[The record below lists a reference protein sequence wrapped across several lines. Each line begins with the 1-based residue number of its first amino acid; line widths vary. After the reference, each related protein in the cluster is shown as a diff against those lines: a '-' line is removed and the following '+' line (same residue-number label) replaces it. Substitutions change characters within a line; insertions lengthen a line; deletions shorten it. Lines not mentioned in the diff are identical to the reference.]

1 MKTFKRL
8 LQKSLKLPLRASSV
22 CLKGK
27 MRHLLEVLCKD
38 FKEPI
43 NAATGA
49 TDLEKN
55 ENGPLDAFH
64 SHLGSGDTQLK
75 TKESTDPFSY
85 ASLIN
90 RCDSPD
96 YAVPL
101 FASTPSCSPERTAS
115 PSQTTEKKDE
125 EDDKVEKGLS
135 SPQGSDRFSSHM
147 RGSAEEVH
155 QNQTDATAA
164 SEVSI
169 ENHERSSVTSDK
181 DFHEELGGGDF
192 ERHHEQFEDL
202 GTKLYEMHLEAS
214 KTDDSDMENKE
225 EHTAASVSDD
235 DF

>member
-1 MKTFKRL
+1 
-8 LQKSLKLPLRASSV
+8 
-22 CLKGK
+22 

-43 NAATGA
+43 NAAAGA
-49 TDLEKN
+49 IDLEKN
-55 ENGPLDAFH
+55 ENGLLDAFH
-64 SHLGSGDTQLK
+64 SHLGSGDKQLK
-75 TKESTDPFSY
+75 TKESNDPFSY

-96 YAVPL
+96 YADPR

-135 SPQGSDRFSSHM
+135 SPQPSDHL
-147 RGSAEEVH
+147 EVH
-155 QNQTDATAA
+155 QNQTDTTAA

-169 ENHERSSVTSDK
+169 ENHERCSVTSDK

-214 KTDDSDMENKE
+214 KTENSDMENKE

>member
-1 MKTFKRL
+1 
-8 LQKSLKLPLRASSV
+8 
-22 CLKGK
+22 

-55 ENGPLDAFH
+55 ENGLLDAFH
-64 SHLGSGDTQLK
+64 SHLGSGDKQLK

-90 RCDSPD
+90 RCNSPD
-96 YAVPL
+96 YADPL
-101 FASTPSCSPERTAS
+101 FASTPSCSPGRTAS

-125 EDDKVEKGLS
+125 EDEKVEKGLS
-135 SPQGSDRFSSHM
+135 SPQTSDHFSSHM
-147 RGSAEEVH
+147 RGSAEVH
-155 QNQTDATAA
+155 QNQMDTTAA

-202 GTKLYEMHLEAS
+202 GTKLYKMRLEAS
-214 KTDDSDMENKE
+214 KTDDSDTENK

>member
-1 MKTFKRL
+1 
-8 LQKSLKLPLRASSV
+8 
-22 CLKGK
+22 

-43 NAATGA
+43 NSATSA
-49 TDLEKN
+49 TDHEKN
-55 ENGPLDAFH
+55 ENGLLDAFH
-64 SHLGSGDTQLK
+64 SHLGSGDKQLK
-75 TKESTDPFSY
+75 TKESSDPFSY

-96 YAVPL
+96 YAHPL

-115 PSQTTEKKDE
+115 PSQTHGKKDE

-135 SPQGSDRFSSHM
+135 SPQLSDRFSSHT
-147 RGSAEEVH
+147 RGSAGEVH
-155 QNQTDATAA
+155 QNQTDTTAA

-169 ENHERSSVTSDK
+169 ENHEPVSVTSDK
-181 DFHEELGGGDF
+181 GFHEELGGGDF

-214 KTDDSDMENKE
+214 KTDDSDVENKE
-225 EHTAASVSDD
+225 EHTVASVSDD